1 MKIRLK
7 NVAIHKYKCVED
19 KQTFNVNK
27 DITILVGM
35 NESGKTSILEA
46 IAKSNYFSNDDEF
59 KFNMTHDYPR
69 KQKKAVDK
77 SGENPIAVEL
87 TYELSEELINEIETD
102 MNIKH
107 KGNIV
112 SVITK
117 YNNSNIIKNGAFS
130 IDKSKFLENY
140 LKEINFTD
148 SSFIDTLCNIS
159 NQTEFE
165 KEVSKIKEN
174 ISEDDIK
181 ILNSLKKYFKNTWE
195 WDNPIEEYLW
205 QQYIETNLP
214 KFMYYDDYYVLP
226 SRIKLDN
233 LNNNQ
238 KLESCD
244 KTAKALLELADIDIN
259 KLLLADEYEDFRAEL
274 EATQAI
280 ISEEL
285 FKYWNT
291 NKNLRI
297 MFDIDKKEKK
307 DARNNTNIVEHIL
320 DIRVQNIRNMVS
332 LPLKNRSK
340 GFNWFFSFLVWF
352 KKIQEDN
359 SKSYILLLDE
369 PGLNLHA
376 MAQYDLLQFI
386 NDLVPEYQIIYTTHS
401 PFMVETESLNQVRTI
416 VETDKGTVISDCLQ
430 EKDPNTLFPLQAA
443 LGYTIAQNLFIS
455 KNNLLVEG
463 IADLVYL
470 NILSS
475 ILDCAIND
483 DITIV
488 PTGGAEKVASFI
500 SLMRG
505 NKLNIVCL
513 LDSFTEQ
520 GAKAKLDNIIK
531 QKLIKD
537 KNILFYCDILGVD
550 FADVEDMFQKEDYLK
565 LYNGAFGKNIKIE
578 ELDNSKP
585 IMEQLKKLNNNKKFN
600 HYLPAKYLLEN
611 TEKIDLSET
620 TINNFKK
627 LFDVINKKF

>member
-1 MKIRLK
+1 M
-7 NVAIHKYKCVED
+7 
-19 KQTFNVNK
+19 
-27 DITILVGM
+27 
-35 NESGKTSILEA
+35 
-46 IAKSNYFSNDDEF
+46 
-59 KFNMTHDYPR
+59 
-69 KQKKAVDK
+69 
-77 SGENPIAVEL
+77 
-87 TYELSEELINEIETD
+87 
-102 MNIKH
+102 
-107 KGNIV
+107 
-112 SVITK
+112 
-117 YNNSNIIKNGAFS
+117 
-130 IDKSKFLENY
+130 
-140 LKEINFTD
+140 
-148 SSFIDTLCNIS
+148 
-159 NQTEFE
+159 
-165 KEVSKIKEN
+165 
-174 ISEDDIK
+174 
-181 ILNSLKKYFKNTWE
+181 
-195 WDNPIEEYLW
+195 
-205 QQYIETNLP
+205 
-214 KFMYYDDYYVLP
+214 
-226 SRIKLDN
+226 
-233 LNNNQ
+233 
-238 KLESCD
+238 
-244 KTAKALLELADIDIN
+244 
-259 KLLLADEYEDFRAEL
+259 
-274 EATQAI
+274 
-280 ISEEL
+280 
-285 FKYWNT
+285 
-291 NKNLRI
+291 
-297 MFDIDKKEKK
+297 
-307 DARNNTNIVEHIL
+307 
-320 DIRVQNIRNMVS
+320 
-332 LPLKNRSK
+332 
-340 GFNWFFSFLVWF
+340 
-352 KKIQEDN
+352 
-359 SKSYILLLDE
+359 LDE

-416 VETDKGTVISDCLQ
+416 LETDKGTVISDCLQ

-488 PTGGAEKVASFI
+488 PTGGAEKFASFI

-565 LYNGAFGKNIKIE
+565 LYNAAFDKNIKIE
-578 ELDNSKP
+578 ELDDSNP

-611 TEKIDLSET
+611 TEKIALSET